1 MNAHRSA
8 TPPSCT
14 ARGTAS
20 RAAAGRRPH
29 AVEARRGAVCPL
41 EPGREPATYSVRVRF
56 TPSDIPGLTTGPGHR
71 ATAIRAAGLVLAAHG
86 RGYLGGHLEITSD
99 APARLGRIP
108 AASERLATV
117 RAVEDALRG
126 GSGTVRLPLPGP
138 WPGVTGGRSAA
149 GTPRAD

>member
-1 MNAHRSA
+1 MNAHRSVR
-8 TPPSCT
+8 PPSRT
-14 ARGTAS
+14 ARGTAT
-20 RAAAGRRPH
+20 RAAAARRPR
-29 AVEARRGAVCPL
+29 AGEDRRGAVCPL
-41 EPGREPATYSVRVRF
+41 EPGREPAAYSVRVRF
-56 TPSDIPGLTTGPGHR
+56 TPSEIPGLTSGPVHR
-71 ATAIRAAGLVLAAHG
+71 GTAIRAAGLALAAHG

-138 WPGVTGGRSAA
+138 WPGVTGGRAAA
-149 GTPRAD
+149 GTPRSD

>member
-1 MNAHRSA
+1 MNAHRSVR
-8 TPPSCT
+8 PPSRT
-14 ARGTAS
+14 ARGTVT
-20 RAAAGRRPH
+20 RAFAARRPQ
-29 AVEARRGAVCPL
+29 AGEARRGADCPL

-56 TPSDIPGLTTGPGHR
+56 TPSDLPGLTTGPAHR
-71 ATAIRAAGLVLAAHG
+71 GTAIRAAGLVLAAHG

-126 GSGTVRLPLPGP
+126 GSGAVRVPLPGP
-138 WPGVTGGRSAA
+138 WPGVNGGRAAA
-149 GTPRAD
+149 GSPRTD

>member
-1 MNAHRSA
+1 MNAHRSVR
-8 TPPSCT
+8 PPSRT
-14 ARGTAS
+14 GRGTAL
-20 RAAAGRRPH
+20 RGLAVHRPH
-29 AVEARRGAVCPL
+29 AGEARRGAVCPL
-41 EPGREPATYSVRVRF
+41 EPGRETATYSVRVRF
-56 TPSDIPGLTTGPGHR
+56 TPSDIPGLTTGPAHR
-71 ATAIRAAGLVLAAHG
+71 GTAIRAAGLVLAAQG

-138 WPGVTGGRSAA
+138 RPGVPDGRPAA
-149 GTPRAD
+149 GTPLSD

>member
-1 MNAHRSA
+1 MNAHRSVR
-8 TPPSCT
+8 PPSRT
-14 ARGTAS
+14 VRGTAS
-20 RAAAGRRPH
+20 HAVAARRPN
-29 AVEARRGAVCPL
+29 ARETRRGAVCPL
-41 EPGREPATYSVRVRF
+41 EPGREPAPYSLRVRF
-56 TPSDIPGLTTGPGHR
+56 TPSDIPGLTTGPTHR
-71 ATAIRAAGLVLAAHG
+71 GTAIRAAGLALAAHG

-138 WPGVTGGRSAA
+138 WPGVTGGRAAA
-149 GTPRAD
+149 GAPRSD